1 MTGINFAKLPV
12 KNAIKSKK
20 SKSLNQNEKNSVS
33 NDREGFNDIMSA
45 AQSENLRTI
54 DVKKCSIS
62 LKNVVSS
69 AKKTHTDFNAKNN
82 QNILKRRDIS
92 SKESQGWNKAQKV
105 TKDDKLSNIDEKNV
119 KSNIVDKNN
128 SYEDDSSDSID
139 DNEILDE
146 KITAALKKELGV
158 DDDEIKNAMQVLGLS
173 FVDLLKPENMILL
186 TNELLKSDNSVDL
199 LLSNNVK
206 NLLNVINDLSKDDGQ
221 KNAVLNEVVEDNN
234 SKVSFNMF
242 LNDNKEEND
251 AATALDN
258 LKEKLNSPLEEMT
271 DDKENNLTYLSKS
284 DATVKEDKSDSDSK
298 KTDVN
303 VEIQK
308 STEGKESENGLF
320 ESLKDNKS
328 GFNQKNGQEKQFD
341 TSKKINIPFER
352 NGYTNETFEVEPQVK
367 NTDSYLSFNRI
378 AEQIVKSAK
387 VNLTDSVK
395 SMEMMLHPE
404 NLGKI
409 FMEVSEKDGIMKAKL
424 VAENENVKNA
434 LEKQLVVLKED
445 FKEQGIKVDS
455 VEISVGTHEFRE
467 NQEESAAKNNFSNQ
481 NNDQN
486 QQGRNEG
493 NDNHVR
499 RLNNINMNNLDDLKS
514 LMTEEEMLTA
524 KIMRDQGNTLNFR
537 A

>member
-12 KNAIKSKK
+12 KNDIKSKK
-20 SKSLNQNEKNSVS
+20 SKSLNQNEKNSVR

-69 AKKTHTDFNAKNN
+69 AKKAQTDFNAKNN

-92 SKESQGWNKAQKV
+92 SKGSREWNKAQKV
-105 TKDDKLSNIDEKNV
+105 TKDDKLSNIDGKNV

-221 KNAVLNEVVEDNN
+221 KNAVLNEVVEDDN

-242 LNDNKEEND
+242 LNDNKGEKD
-251 AATALDN
+251 SDTVLDN

-271 DDKENNLTYLSKS
+271 DAVSYTHLTLPTK
-284 DATVKEDKSDSDSK
+284 
-298 KTDVN
+298 
-303 VEIQK
+303 
-308 STEGKESENGLF
+308 
-320 ESLKDNKS
+320 
-328 GFNQKNGQEKQFD
+328 
-341 TSKKINIPFER
+341 
-352 NGYTNETFEVEPQVK
+352 
-367 NTDSYLSFNRI
+367 RI
-378 AEQIVKSAK
+378 V
-387 VNLTDSVK
+387 
-395 SMEMMLHPE
+395 
-404 NLGKI
+404 
-409 FMEVSEKDGIMKAKL
+409 
-424 VAENENVKNA
+424 
-434 LEKQLVVLKED
+434 
-445 FKEQGIKVDS
+445 
-455 VEISVGTHEFRE
+455 
-467 NQEESAAKNNFSNQ
+467 
-481 NNDQN
+481 
-486 QQGRNEG
+486 
-493 NDNHVR
+493 
-499 RLNNINMNNLDDLKS
+499 
-514 LMTEEEMLTA
+514 
-524 KIMRDQGNTLNFR
+524 
-537 A
+537 